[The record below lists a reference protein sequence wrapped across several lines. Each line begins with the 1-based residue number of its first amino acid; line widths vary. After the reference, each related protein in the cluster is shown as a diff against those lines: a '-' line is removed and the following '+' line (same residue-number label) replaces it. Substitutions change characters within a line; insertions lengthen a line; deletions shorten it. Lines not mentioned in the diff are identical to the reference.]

1 MEVEFYEFEH
11 EEGLEYKDRIKY
23 IPAMVFINE
32 QDIKLRAKILRT
44 VMLLEEKGISLREPH
59 SKPLEDGIFELRTKF
74 GSDIARNLYF
84 FCDGDKAIITNGFL
98 KKTQKT
104 PSSEIEKAKKYR
116 DDYFRQEDERK
127 RKEKKS

>member
-44 VMLLEEKGISLREPH
+44 VTIFLL
-59 SKPLEDGIFELRTKF
+59 
-74 GSDIARNLYF
+74 
-84 FCDGDKAIITNGFL
+84 
-98 KKTQKT
+98 
-104 PSSEIEKAKKYR
+104 
-116 DDYFRQEDERK
+116 
-127 RKEKKS
+127 